1 MPEEKP
7 LDKCTVKE
15 LREVAQGIEELHGI
29 SAMKKDELLHAIKD
43 ARGIPSAK
51 PRSRASETIVDVKQN
66 IRALKEEREELRER
80 QDRAAVKRLRRKI
93 SRLKKKS
100 RNIARARS

>member
-1 MPEEKP
+1 MPEEKS

-15 LREVAQGIEELHGI
+15 LREVAQGIEGLQGI
-29 SAMKKDELLHAIKD
+29 SAMKKDELLQAIKD
-43 ARGIPSAK
+43 AQGIPSEK
-51 PRSRASETIVDVKQN
+51 PRPKASETIVDVKQN